1 AARGARAVRVDA
13 PLERGPGRDRLA
25 PRVDRDDDALAP
37 EPLDGL
43 ADERGPLERGRVQ
56 GDLVGAG
63 AQQAAHVVDRAEPTA
78 DGRGRGD
85 PRGRAG
91 GAGDRGGAR
100 LVRAGDVE
108 EHELVG
114 TLGVIG
120 ERGLDRIAGV
130 AQVDELHTLDDATV
144 LYVEARDDALGEHG
158 YLAPALAA
166 AEASRRS

>member
-37 EPLDGL
+37 EPPDGL
-43 ADERGPLERGRVQ
+43 PDERGALQRGRVH

-63 AQQAAHVVDRAEPTA
+63 GAAE
-78 DGRGRGD
+78 
-85 PRGRAG
+85 
-91 GAGDRGGAR
+91 GA
-100 LVRAGDVE
+100 
-108 EHELVG
+108 
-114 TLGVIG
+114 
-120 ERGLDRIAGV
+120 
-130 AQVDELHTLDDATV
+130 ELHTLDDATV

-166 AEASRRS
+166 AEASRRSIAPV

>member
-1 AARGARAVRVDA
+1 AARGARAVGLDA
-13 PLERGPGRDRLA
+13 PWGPGPGRDRRA

-37 EPLDGL
+37 APPGGL

-63 AQQAAHVVDRAEPTA
+63 AQQAAYVVDRAEPTA
-78 DGRGRGD
+78 DGQGHVD
-85 PRGRAG
+85 PRGRA
-91 GAGDRGGAR
+91 ADDVEHDVAR
-100 LVRAGDVE
+100 LVRGGDVE